1 MLKGKYELA
10 DEFSMNAKAQDASI
24 SAIRNDEEYA
34 CKNSVSANLENEN
47 LASVP
52 SVSANLENAIKYS
65 NHKGYGKTCAKVIL
79 FGEHSVVYGHSA
91 IALPLKNLRMR
102 AVVTN
107 CNESLVPVS
116 CKSLSSASCESLAS
130 ASCESLASTTNLDSH
145 ITLSCLDFTGKLS
158 EIPTRFNSI
167 RTAIRASLEFAG
179 WSGENLHIFTESDFP
194 AERGLGSSAAAA
206 GAIIRAIL
214 DYYGVSASDDEIFK
228 LTQTAEC
235 VAHGR
240 SSGLDATATAASWPV
255 RFSRGCFDRMEI
267 NMRAWLVLA
276 DSGCKG
282 MTRETVEALRSRLES
297 NPVEVGAQ
305 LNKLGE
311 IAAVAEDDLAF
322 GRIENMGKQMTFAH
336 RILADL
342 GVSTA
347 KLDTL
352 VDAAC
357 KHGALGAKL
366 TGGGGGGCVIA
377 LADSEDAAKRVSE
390 AFKNAGACDT
400 WIVNIGDSAIN

>member
-10 DEFSMNAKAQDASI
+10 DELSMNAKAQDASI

-34 CKNSVSANLENEN
+34 CKNSVSANL
-47 LASVP
+47 ASVP

-65 NHKGYGKTCAKVIL
+65 NRKGYGETCAKVIL

-102 AVVTN
+102 AVVTS
-107 CNESLVPVS
+107 CNESLAPAS
-116 CKSLSSASCESLAS
+116 RESLSSVPS
-130 ASCESLASTTNLDSH
+130 ESLASTTNLDSH

-179 WSGENLHIFTESDFP
+179 WSGESLHIFTESDFP

-206 GAIIRAIL
+206 GAVIRAIL
-214 DYYGVSASDDEIFK
+214 DYYCVAASDDEIFK

-297 NPVEVGAQ
+297 NPVEVGAH

-347 KLDTL
+347 KLDAL

-357 KHGALGAKL
+357 QHGALGAKL

-377 LADSEDAAKRVSE
+377 LTDSEDAAKRVSE

>member
-65 NHKGYGKTCAKVIL
+65 NHKGYGETCAKVIL

-282 MTRETVEALRSRLES
+282 MTRETVEALHSRLES

-311 IAAVAEDDLAF
+311 IAAVAEDDLVF

>member
-1 MLKGKYELA
+1 MLKSKYELA
-10 DEFSMNAKAQDASI
+10 DELSMNEKAQDASI

-34 CKNSVSANLENEN
+34 CKNSVSANL
-47 LASVP
+47 ASVP

-65 NHKGYGKTCAKVIL
+65 NHKGYGETCAKVIL

-102 AVVTN
+102 AVVTS
-107 CNESLVPVS
+107 CNES
-116 CKSLSSASCESLAS
+116 SAPASRESLAPASRESLSLPS

-158 EIPTRFNSI
+158 EIPARFNSI

-179 WSGENLHIFTESDFP
+179 WSGESLHIFTESDFP

-206 GAIIRAIL
+206 GAVIRAIL
-214 DYYGVSASDDEIFK
+214 DYYCVAASDDEIFK

-311 IAAVAEDDLAF
+311 IASVAEDDLAF

-347 KLDTL
+347 KLDAL

-357 KHGALGAKL
+357 QHGALGAKL

>member
-1 MLKGKYELA
+1 MLKSKYELA
-10 DEFSMNAKAQDASI
+10 DELSMNAKAQDASI

-34 CKNSVSANLENEN
+34 CKNSVSANL
-47 LASVP
+47 ASVP

-65 NHKGYGKTCAKVIL
+65 NHKGYGETCAKVIL

-102 AVVTN
+102 AVVTS
-107 CNESLVPVS
+107 CNESLAPAS
-116 CKSLSSASCESLAS
+116 RESLPSASRESLPS
-130 ASCESLASTTNLDSH
+130 ASRESLVPTTNLDSH

-179 WSGENLHIFTESDFP
+179 WSGESLRIFTESDFP

-206 GAIIRAIL
+206 GAVIRAIL
-214 DYYGVSASDDEIFK
+214 DYYCVAASDDEIFK

-311 IAAVAEDDLAF
+311 IASVAEDDLAF

-347 KLDTL
+347 KLDAL

>member
-1 MLKGKYELA
+1 MLKSKYELA
-10 DEFSMNAKAQDASI
+10 DELSMNEKAQDASI

-34 CKNSVSANLENEN
+34 CKNSVSANL
-47 LASVP
+47 ASVP

-65 NHKGYGKTCAKVIL
+65 NHKGYGETCAKVIL

-102 AVVTN
+102 AVVTS
-107 CNESLVPVS
+107 CNES
-116 CKSLSSASCESLAS
+116 SAPASRESLAPASRESLSLPS

-158 EIPTRFNSI
+158 EIPARFNSI

-179 WSGENLHIFTESDFP
+179 WSGESLHIFTESDFP

-206 GAIIRAIL
+206 GAVIRAIL
-214 DYYGVSASDDEIFK
+214 DYYGVAASDDEIFK

-311 IAAVAEDDLAF
+311 IASVAEDDLAF

-347 KLDTL
+347 KLDAL

>member
-1 MLKGKYELA
+1 MLKSKYELA
-10 DEFSMNAKAQDASI
+10 DELSMNAKAQDASI

-34 CKNSVSANLENEN
+34 CKNSAITNFASAPFASANS
-47 LASVP
+47 ASANRT
-52 SVSANLENAIKYS
+52 SANLENAIKYS
-65 NHKGYGKTCAKVIL
+65 NHKGYGETCAKVIL

-102 AVVTN
+102 AVVTS
-107 CNESLVPVS
+107 CNESLAP
-116 CKSLSSASCESLAS
+116 ASCESLAS
-130 ASCESLASTTNLDSH
+130 TSRESLASTTNLDSH

-179 WSGENLHIFTESDFP
+179 WSGESLRIFTESDFP

-206 GAIIRAIL
+206 GAVIRAIL
-214 DYYGVSASDDEIFK
+214 DYYCVAASDDEIFK

-311 IAAVAEDDLAF
+311 IASVAEDDLAF

-347 KLDTL
+347 KLDAL

>member
-1 MLKGKYELA
+1 MLESKYELA
-10 DEFSMNAKAQDASI
+10 DELSMNAKAQDASI

-34 CKNSVSANLENEN
+34 CKNSVSANL
-47 LASVP
+47 ASVP

-65 NHKGYGKTCAKVIL
+65 NHKGYGETCAKVIL

>member
-1 MLKGKYELA
+1 MLESKYELA

-34 CKNSVSANLENEN
+34 CKNSVSANLEN
-47 LASVP
+47 
-52 SVSANLENAIKYS
+52 AIKYS
-65 NHKGYGKTCAKVIL
+65 NHKGYGETCAKVIL

-130 ASCESLASTTNLDSH
+130 ASRESLASTTNLDSH

-167 RTAIRASLEFAG
+167 QTAIRASLEFAG

-282 MTRETVEALRSRLES
+282 MTRETVEALHSRLES

-311 IAAVAEDDLAF
+311 IAAVAEDDLVF

>member
-1 MLKGKYELA
+1 MLESKYELA
-10 DEFSMNAKAQDASI
+10 DELSMNAKAQDASI

-34 CKNSVSANLENEN
+34 CKNSVSANL
-47 LASVP
+47 ASVP

-65 NHKGYGKTCAKVIL
+65 NHKGYGETCAKVIL

-102 AVVTN
+102 AVVTS
-107 CNESLVPVS
+107 CNESLAS
-116 CKSLSSASCESLAS
+116 ASSESLASTSRESLAPASCESLAP
-130 ASCESLASTTNLDSH
+130 TTNLDSH

-179 WSGENLHIFTESDFP
+179 WSGESLHIFTESDFP

-206 GAIIRAIL
+206 GAVIRAIL

-347 KLDTL
+347 KLDAL

>member
-1 MLKGKYELA
+1 MLESKYELA
-10 DEFSMNAKAQDASI
+10 DELSMNAKAQDANI

-34 CKNSVSANLENEN
+34 CKNSVSA
-47 LASVP
+47 S
-52 SVSANLENAIKYS
+52 LENAIKYS
-65 NHKGYGKTCAKVIL
+65 NHKGYGETCAKVIL

-102 AVVTN
+102 AVVTS
-107 CNESLVPVS
+107 CNEFLAP
-116 CKSLSSASCESLAS
+116 ASCESLS
-130 ASCESLASTTNLDSH
+130 STSSESLASTTNLDSH

-179 WSGENLHIFTESDFP
+179 WSGESLHIFTESDFP

-206 GAIIRAIL
+206 GAVIRAIL
-214 DYYGVSASDDEIFK
+214 DYYGVSASNDEIFK

-347 KLDTL
+347 KLDAL

-357 KHGALGAKL
+357 QHGALGAKL

-400 WIVNIGDSAIN
+400 WVVNIGDSAIN